1 MAKTN
6 EKLIV
11 NGKRKDGRKPD
22 QLRNIKME
30 VDVVSRAD
38 GSSKVS
44 FDNTVALA
52 AAYGPRRLYPRF
64 MQEQDTGILRCR
76 YNMAPF
82 SVDER
87 KRPGTSRRGIEISK
101 VTKHAFEPV
110 IFLEEFPKATI
121 DVFEE
126 IIEADGST
134 RVTAINAT
142 SLALAEAG
150 VKMRDLITACSVG
163 KIDGTLVVDLNGIE
177 DNNSEA
183 DIAFAMMPTKGKIT
197 LLQMD
202 GLLTKDELMKLLKMA
217 EESCKKIHEMQK
229 KTLKEKYKVHEEEDE
244 E

>member
-1 MAKTN
+1 MAKRE

-11 NGKRKDGRKPD
+11 GGKRKDGRKPE
-22 QLRNIKME
+22 QLRDIKME
-30 VDVVSRAD
+30 LDTVTRAD

-44 FDNTVALA
+44 LGNTVAVVA
-52 AAYGPRRLYPRF
+52 VYGPRRLYPRF

-87 KRPGTSRRGIEISK
+87 KRPGVSRRSIEISK
-101 VTKHAFEPV
+101 VTKHTFEPAL
-110 IFLEEFPKATI
+110 FLEEFPKATL

-126 IIEADGST
+126 ILQADGST

-150 VKMRDLITACSVG
+150 VKMRDLMTACSVG

-183 DIAFAMMPTKGKIT
+183 DVAFAMMPTKGKIT

-202 GLLTKDELMKLLKMA
+202 GLLTRDELMKLLKMA
-217 EESCKKIHEMQK
+217 EQSCKKIYEMEK
-229 KTLKEKYKVHEEEDE
+229 KTLNKKYNVAKVKVE
-244 E
+244 